1 MRLWS
6 QPWPMKL
13 IWAVLIFEAVAAALN
28 GQAMVAAVAVGVGVL
43 TLLPIY
49 VQRVIDVRIPPGF
62 LVAIAAFLMATLYLG
77 EVKDYYENIWW
88 WDIMLHVGSA
98 IGFGL
103 TGVILM
109 LILVRGNRLTAA
121 PITVSFF
128 AFCFAVMIGVLW
140 EILEFTMDQTLGTN
154 TQKSGLDDTM
164 WDLIVDCLG
173 ALVGAAAGWIYLKDE
188 QGWIL
193 TDMIRQFVG
202 GNRHLFR
209 GKRPPD
215 A

>member
-1 MRLWS
+1 MRLWR

-13 IWAVLIFEAVAAALN
+13 IWAVLLFEAVAAALN

>member
-1 MRLWS
+1 MRLWR

-13 IWAVLIFEAVAAALN
+13 IWAVLLFEAVAAALN

-77 EVKDYYENIWW
+77 EVKDYYESIWW